1 LDFVFNEE
9 DNDYKNIINS
19 KIMGSIEEPIQF
31 DINNFNTDLTQDLHG
46 QNNSDLNENV
56 KANQI
61 NFNKQ

>member
-1 LDFVFNEE
+1 MDFVFNEE

-31 DINNFNTDLTQDLHG
+31 DINNFNTDLTQDLQG
-46 QNNSDLNENV
+46 QNNSDLNQNV